1 MNSIVNML
9 IISCTFLSLLACG
22 AADHQRLLNKR
33 VYGYNQQLRWSEMDS
48 AQSFVDAKYLEDW
61 RACHLKSRTNVK
73 LVSIQSKLLNVTQTQ
88 PPVAR
93 FKTRISWYIEGEMKV
108 QESTWEQTWQFQDK
122 RWMIL
127 SEKSLTGSAGIWP

>member
-1 MNSIVNML
+1 MNFMVNML
-9 IISCTFLSLLACG
+9 LISCTFLSFLGCG

-33 VYGYNQQLRWSEMDS
+33 IYGYNQQLRWSEMDS
-48 AQSFVDAKYLEDW
+48 AQSFVDAKYLDDW

-73 LVSIQSKLLNVTQTQ
+73 LVSIESKLLNVTQTQ
-88 PPVAR
+88 PPVAK

-127 SEKSLTGSAGIWP
+127 SERNLTGNDGVWP